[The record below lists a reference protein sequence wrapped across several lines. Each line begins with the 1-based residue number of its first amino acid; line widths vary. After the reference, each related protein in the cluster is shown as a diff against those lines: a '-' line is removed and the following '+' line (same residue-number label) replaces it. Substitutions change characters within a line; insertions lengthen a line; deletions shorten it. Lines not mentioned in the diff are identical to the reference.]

1 MVRRERERFASGRSV
16 VWRSRPSG
24 EVGYVFGCR
33 VLLDEPEVVALVQST
48 GSPIMRRIAERGGP
62 NGRSLI
68 PGTWDGSRRLS
79 RWERPPAVR
88 LHPVGRG
95 YAVIR
100 TWLAHEG
107 RFDGWYVNLEQPW
120 PRTPVGFDTRDDVL
134 DVTVS
139 DDLSE
144 WQLKDADELEFAVE
158 VGVVTAIEAESI
170 RAAAESAIDDI
181 ARRAWPFND
190 AAWWDALPSSTLRPA
205 KLPDAWDAV
214 SLPAPP
220 GQ

>member
-1 MVRRERERFASGRSV
+1 MVDRERESFPPGTSV
-16 VWRSRPSG
+16 VWRSRPNG
-24 EVGYVFGCR
+24 EVGYVFGCL
-33 VLLDEPEVVALVQST
+33 VLIDEPEVVAVVQST

-68 PGTWDGSRRLS
+68 PGTWNGSREQGH
-79 RWERPPAVR
+79 WERPPAVR

-100 TWLAHEG
+100 TWLAHDE

-120 PRTPVGFDTRDDVL
+120 RRTPVGFDTRDDVL

-158 VGVVTAIEAESI
+158 VGVIAAEEAESI
-170 RAAAESAIDDI
+170 HTAAESAIDDI
-181 ARRAWPFND
+181 TRRAWPFND
-190 AAWWDALPSSTLRPA
+190 TAWRDAPPSHTLQTA
-205 KLPDAWDAV
+205 TLPDAWDAA
-214 SLPAPP
+214 SWPATS
-220 GQ
+220 GR